1 MLSKNL
7 LPSIGDSV
15 NATKDE
21 TTIANDKAI
30 AVSLNNVPAIPSM
43 NMSGKN
49 TATNINVVAIIAKVI
64 CFDPL
69 NAATSGVSPCS
80 ILRYIASVIITES
93 SVIIPIAKIKLKS
106 TKILIDK
113 SNIYIP
119 KKVAIRLT
127 GNAIAG
133 TITAFKFPK
142 NK

>member
-80 ILRYIASVIITES
+80 ILRATFRSPQYRQRATQARRRWLPWRRS
-93 SVIIPIAKIKLKS
+93 
-106 TKILIDK
+106 
-113 SNIYIP
+113 
-119 KKVAIRLT
+119 KKW
-127 GNAIAG
+127 
-133 TITAFKFPK
+133 